1 MSKDEEDPHEVLGS
15 EQDKNSN
22 SKCRKN
28 NRSKTVHCHKLM
40 KRNFKM
46 LNKKSNT
53 HLSFPWMSKVLNNLE
68 ITKVSKMLIKPTYS
82 NMITQYFSNNNRIMG
97 NLFSEPKT

>member
-28 NRSKTVHCHKLM
+28 NRPKTVHCHKLM

-53 HLSFPWMSKVLNNLE
+53 HL
-68 ITKVSKMLIKPTYS
+68 
-82 NMITQYFSNNNRIMG
+82 
-97 NLFSEPKT
+97 